1 MMLQTLTLR
10 YFRCFQKKIFH
21 FSPGLNILFGPNG
34 SGKSSVLEAIFFSCL
49 TRSYRTSRDAEAIMR
64 DYDHALIKSKW
75 ENLGTV
81 KFTLVRNLGK
91 KLLLN
96 NVSVDRYSD
105 WIGKLPV
112 VVLSPEDSAL
122 TNGAPQLKR
131 QYFDRLFSQVSH
143 EYLATLIHYSK
154 LLKQRNAY
162 LKRKNDKKSFS
173 YDTQLE
179 TYDEQLAP
187 LSLDLYTFR
196 KDNFLILNNFLNA
209 FFHAIDERDIPV
221 SIEYKSSI
229 NLSEKT
235 NSYIEAFLSESRRNI
250 QNEILLKR
258 SLRGAGYDRIEFKR
272 SSQAL
277 KTGASQ
283 GEKKFWLV
291 CLKLAEG
298 KYMLQQKGVE
308 PLFLFDDL
316 FSELDIDHTRNLLQ
330 HIQKLKEIIVTST
343 DLSDLRRQGIL
354 PSPGSF
360 NIIDI

>member
-1 MMLQTLTLR
+1 M
-10 YFRCFQKKIFH
+10 
-21 FSPGLNILFGPNG
+21 LFGPNG

-49 TRSYRTSRDAEAIMR
+49 TRSYRTTRDTEAIMR
-64 DYDHALIKSKW
+64 NHDYALVKSKW

-112 VVLSPEDSAL
+112 VILSPEDSVL
-122 TNGAPQLKR
+122 THGAPQLKR

-143 EYLATLIHYSK
+143 EYLATLIQYSK

-162 LKRKNDKKSFS
+162 LKVKNEKKSFA
-173 YDTQLE
+173 YDIQLE

-187 LSLDLYTFR
+187 LSLELYTFR
-196 KDNFLILNNFLNA
+196 KENFSILNNFFHD
-209 FFHAIDERDIPV
+209 FFMAIDERDIPV

-229 NLSEKT
+229 DLSEKN
-235 NSYIEAFLSESRRNI
+235 NSYIESFLSESRRNI

-298 KYMLQQKGVE
+298 KYMMQQRGIE
-308 PLFLFDDL
+308 PLYLFDDL
-316 FSELDIDHTRNLLQ
+316 FSELDIDHTRNLLH

-343 DLSDLRRQGIL
+343 DLSDLRRHGISQ
-354 PSPGSF
+354 SPGSF